1 VISVV
6 IPAYNAAVTIGECL
20 EALGN
25 QTVPRDQFEVIVV
38 DDGSDDET
46 AGIAHAR
53 GARVL
58 AVSHGG
64 PAAARNR
71 GVEIARGEFVLFT
84 DADCAPAP
92 DWLERTIA
100 ALQPGVAGVKGAYL
114 TRQRG
119 LLPRYVQAEF
129 EERYRRLAQADAID
143 FVDTYAAGY
152 RRDALVE
159 SGGFDSG
166 FSVPSVEDI
175 ELSFRLAQRGLR
187 LVFAPDARVYHRHPA
202 HLLSYLRRKWR
213 YGIYRVTVYRRF
225 PGKVVRDS
233 YTPRLML
240 VQIGLAGLCLG
251 GLLGALVRGR
261 FIGLAAMAALL
272 HLATSLPF
280 ALRTSRTDPAVGLVA
295 PVFMFLRSTAQGSGV
310 AMGLARAIA
319 QGVIRVVRRPG

>member
-6 IPAYNAAVTIGECL
+6 IPAYNAASTIRECL
-20 EALGN
+20 EAVTN
-25 QTVPRDQFEVIVV
+25 QTLPRDQFEVIVV
-38 DDGSDDET
+38 DDGSRDQT
-46 AGIAHAR
+46 AAIAGAL

-71 GVEIARGEFVLFT
+71 GVEAARGDYILFT
-84 DADCAPAP
+84 DADCAPAT

-100 ALQPGVAGVKGAYL
+100 PLQAGAVGVKGAYL

-129 EERYRRLAQADAID
+129 EERYRRLARADRID

-152 RRDALVE
+152 RRDALLE
-159 SGGFDSG
+159 SGGFDPS
-166 FSVPSVEDI
+166 FPVPSVEDV

-187 LVFAPDARVYHRHPA
+187 LVFDGEARVYHRHPTD
-202 HLLSYLRRKWR
+202 LLSYLRRKWR

-225 PGKVVRDS
+225 PGKVIGDS

-251 GLLGALVRGR
+251 GLTGALLRRQVL
-261 FIGLAAMAALL
+261 GLAAAAALL

-280 ALRTSRTDPAVGLVA
+280 ALRISRHDPAVGLVA
-295 PVFMFLRSTAQGSGV
+295 PALMFLRSTAQATGV

-319 QGVIRVVRRPG
+319 PRLNRLGWRPS